1 MLLVNWNT
9 FKLNSQKEV
18 IRRHRDGKK
27 LMASDR
33 MTQKVKVNIENKNF
47 FLNIEKVTQQIKY
60 AFTKAQ
66 AFIKKKNYFD
76 CPLWF

>member
-1 MLLVNWNT
+1 
-9 FKLNSQKEV
+9 
-18 IRRHRDGKK
+18 
-27 LMASDR
+27 MASDR

-76 CPLWF
+76 CPLWFQCEEFLLLCINGPPYPFLFGHL

>member
-1 MLLVNWNT
+1 
-9 FKLNSQKEV
+9 
-18 IRRHRDGKK
+18 
-27 LMASDR
+27 MASDR